1 MGKIKSFV
9 KSIEITQAK
18 RKHFCKHNQ
27 KHIVKAGDKQLTLKV
42 SRSHENFCVECA
54 KVSLRYDI
62 VKLQSILHELEAEGE
77 N

>member
-18 RKHFCKHNQ
+18 RKHFCKHNK
-27 KHIVKAGDKQLTLKV
+27 KHVVKSGDKQLTLKV

-54 KVSLRYDI
+54 KVSLSADI
-62 VKLQSILHELEAEGE
+62 AKLQSILRELEAEGE
-77 N
+77 R

>member
-18 RKHFCKHNQ
+18 RKHFCKHNK
-27 KHIVKAGDKQLTLKV
+27 KHIVQAGDKQLTLKV
-42 SRSHENFCVECA
+42 SRSYENFCMECA
-54 KVSLRYDI
+54 KVSLKTDI
-62 VKLQSILHELEAEGE
+62 AKLQSILHELEAEVE